1 MGILV
6 SAEGA
11 GAGSLERLMDFL
23 PRLRAWRRLA
33 QMAEGFS
40 TMSECVAH
48 TGSDDR
54 WTLCLPRGC
63 GAD

>member
-11 GAGSLERLMDFL
+11 GAGSLERLMDFS
-23 PRLRAWRRLA
+23 PHLRAWRRLA

-40 TMSECVAH
+40 TTSEGVAH
-48 TGSDDR
+48 IGSDDR
-54 WTLCLPRGC
+54 RTLCLPIGC